1 MSYGQPSDPQGPQ
14 QQGPYPH
21 QQMPGPYPHQQ
32 QPGYYGS
39 PSGAPAPE
47 PRKGALPA
55 VGSLILGV
63 LACVVPLLPTYTAVL
78 VSLEMVRPLLWFPF
92 AIPGFVL
99 GIIGLRGR
107 RSGQLL
113 AVFGAMFSVLALIGG
128 LIMVVN
134 WYILG

>member
-1 MSYGQPSDPQGPQ
+1 MSYGQPSDPQGPPQHGPYPQ
-14 QQGPYPH
+14 QQAQGPYPH
-21 QQMPGPYPHQQ
+21 Q

-39 PSGAPAPE
+39 PGGGPTPE
-47 PRKGALPA
+47 VQKGPLPA
-55 VGSLILGV
+55 IGSLILGA
-63 LACVVPLLPTYTAVL
+63 LACVVPLLPTYGAAL
-78 VSLEMVRPLLWFPF
+78 ASLEGLRPCLWFPF

-99 GIIGLRGR
+99 AIIGLRGR

-134 WYILG
+134 WYILD

>member
-1 MSYGQPSDPQGPQ
+1 MSYGQPPAPQGPQ
-14 QQGPYPH
+14 QH
-21 QQMPGPYPHQQ
+21 GPYPHQQ
-32 QPGYYGS
+32 QPGPYPHPQQPGYYGS
-39 PSGAPAPE
+39 PGGAPAPE
-47 PRKGALPA
+47 PRTGPLPA

-63 LACVVPLLPTYTAVL
+63 LACVVPLLPMYPVALALL
-78 VSLEMVRPLLWFPF
+78 VRLRPCLWFPF

-99 GIIGLRGR
+99 AIIGLRGR

-134 WYILG
+134 WYILD